1 MAPRPREF
9 DTDTVLEA
17 AMRAFWTHGYEATSM
32 TDLIKVTGLQ
42 KGSLYKAFGDKHSL
56 FLQTLARYMEIG
68 LEEKRKAAA
77 EVEGAIEKLDHI
89 FMRMMEKS
97 RESECCGCY
106 AANTLVELS
115 QHDPE
120 AAALLQ
126 EHTQELSD
134 FYVPILAQGQ
144 KEGTIRRDQSAEDLF
159 QFYMIFMIGLAS
171 FSKGV
176 MTDEQAVAQKDL
188 FLQMLKV

>member
-32 TDLIKVTGLQ
+32 ADLMRATGLQ
-42 KGSLYKAFGDKHSL
+42 KGSLYKAFGDKHTL
-56 FLQTLARYMEIG
+56 FLKTLARYMEIG

-77 EVEGAIEKLDHI
+77 EVEGAIGKLDRI

-120 AAALLQ
+120 AAGLLEGHVQ
-126 EHTQELSD
+126 KLSD
-134 FYVPILAQGQ
+134 FYVPILAKGQ
-144 KEGTIRRDQSAEDLF
+144 KEGEIRHDQSAENLF

-171 FSKGV
+171 FSKGA
-176 MTDEQAVAQKDL
+176 MSDEQAIAQKD
-188 FLQMLKV
+188 FLLRMLQP